1 MSEQI
6 LAALALY
13 GEPALFVITIVASI
27 GIPLPVMLLLIVA
40 GSLAAQGT
48 LNFAAAVSVA
58 AVGSVAG
65 DQIGYAIG
73 RWGGHA
79 LVGRITRLL
88 GGAKRLESIDAKVR
102 RWGGPGVFFSR
113 WLVTPLGPWVNLAS
127 GLADYPWLRFTLW
140 DVAGEAI
147 FAALYI
153 GFGLAFSDRVQ
164 ELQSILGDLT
174 WAFVAML
181 AAAIIGWK
189 LFSPQRRAG
198 TAAPAKPSA
207 TRPA

>member
-13 GEPALFVITIVASI
+13 GEPALFVVATVAAI

-48 LNFAAAVSVA
+48 LNFSIAVSAA
-58 AVGSVAG
+58 AVGSIAG

-73 RWGGHA
+73 RRGGHV
-79 LVGRITRLL
+79 LVGRLTRLM
-88 GGAKRLESIDAKVR
+88 GGAKRMQEMDGRIR
-102 RWGGPGVFFSR
+102 RWGGASVFFSR

-127 GLADYPWLRFTLW
+127 GLAGYSWLHFTVW
-140 DVAGEAI
+140 DVLGEAL
-147 FAALYI
+147 FAVLYI
-153 GFGLAFSDRVQ
+153 GFGLIFSDRVQ
-164 ELQSILGDLT
+164 EIESILGDLT
-174 WAFVAML
+174 WALVAVL

-189 LFSPQRRAG
+189 LFAKK
-198 TAAPAKPSA
+198 AARPSA
-207 TRPA
+207 AQSV

>member
-13 GEPALFVITIVASI
+13 GEPALFVVAIIASI

-48 LNFAAAVSVA
+48 FNFGIAVLAA

-73 RWGGHA
+73 RWGGRA
-79 LVGRITRLL
+79 LTGWLTRLI
-88 GGAKRLESIDAKVR
+88 GDAKRLEKMDGRIR
-102 RWGGPGVFFSR
+102 RWGAASVFFSR

-127 GLADYPWLRFTLW
+127 GLAGFSWLRFTVW
-140 DVAGEAI
+140 DVLGEAL
-147 FAALYI
+147 FAVLYI

-164 ELQSILGDLT
+164 EIESILGDLT
-174 WAFVAML
+174 WALVAVL

-189 LFSPQRRAG
+189 LFAKK
-198 TAAPAKPSA
+198 AAKPSA
-207 TRPA
+207 TQSV